1 MTDTEYKSRMKDE
14 PSLCQ
19 RELFDEYYN
28 YVYSIVF
35 NKLRSCGSREDV
47 DECVSDVFSDVFIS
61 LDSNKVHGGDIKG
74 LIATIARRR
83 AVDMFRKLSSKGK
96 TDISIDD
103 EGVREIAS
111 DERVDQLTEAAET
124 ANALLNAVKSLGQ
137 PDSTIIIQKYY
148 YNKSSGEIAGAVS
161 MKPAA
166 VRQRISRALKR
177 LNEILAAAGEER

>member
-61 LDSNKVHGGDIKG
+61 LDSDKVHGGDIKG
-74 LIATIARRR
+74 LIATIARPQG
-83 AVDMFRKLSSKGK
+83 S
-96 TDISIDD
+96 
-103 EGVREIAS
+103 
-111 DERVDQLTEAAET
+111 
-124 ANALLNAVKSLGQ
+124 
-137 PDSTIIIQKYY
+137 
-148 YNKSSGEIAGAVS
+148 
-161 MKPAA
+161 
-166 VRQRISRALKR
+166 
-177 LNEILAAAGEER
+177 